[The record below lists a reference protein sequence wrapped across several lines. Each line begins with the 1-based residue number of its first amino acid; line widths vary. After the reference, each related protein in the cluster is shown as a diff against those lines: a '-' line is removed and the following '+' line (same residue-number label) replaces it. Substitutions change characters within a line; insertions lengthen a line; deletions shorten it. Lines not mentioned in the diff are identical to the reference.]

1 MKLLEYLEKANL
13 STEEFARKVGVS
25 AAGMFHY
32 IAGRR
37 LPSNEMALKIQEA
50 SLGNVTLK
58 DLRGAHAGK
67 ELRGRRA
74 RKRN

>member
-1 MKLLEYLEKANL
+1 MKLLEYLEKADL
-13 STEEFARKVGVS
+13 STEEFARKVGIS

-37 LPSNEMALKIQEA
+37 LPSNEMALRIQAA
-50 SLGNVTLK
+50 SSGQVTVK
-58 DLRGAHAGK
+58 DLRGVYAGK

-74 RKRN
+74 KKRS